1 MNMAI
6 GEEKN
11 MEKAK
16 VGIIGG
22 SGLYEIQGAKVIE
35 EIKMDT
41 PWGSPSDDITI
52 AEIEGVKTAFLPRH
66 GKGHFLLPTEV
77 NSRANIAALKM
88 LGVREIIAFSAVGSL
103 NEDIHPRDFVLPS
116 QIIDRTKGR
125 PGSSF
130 FGEGIVAHLSF
141 ADPFCMRLCS
151 IIEPFILAR
160 GLRLH
165 TNETLICMEGP
176 AFSTRAESQLYR
188 SWGAGIINMSV
199 LPEAKLAREAE
210 ICYAMVCM
218 ATDYDCWKTDHAD
231 VTVDMVVQN
240 LNANSAHAKAL
251 ILEVVPAL
259 SKDTECSC
267 HAAMRGAIMTAPSKR
282 NPETMAK
289 LRTILSEL

>member
-1 MNMAI
+1 
-6 GEEKN
+6 

-22 SGLYEIQGAKVIE
+22 SGLYEIEGAKVVE
-35 EIKMDT
+35 EIKIDT
-41 PWGSPSDDITI
+41 PWRSPSDDITI
-52 AEIEGVKTAFLPRH
+52 ADIGGVKTAFLPRH

-103 NEDIHPRDFVLPS
+103 KEDIHPRDFVLPS
-116 QIIDRTKGR
+116 QIIDRTKDR

-151 IIEPFILAR
+151 IIEPFILGR

-218 ATDYDCWKTDHAD
+218 ATDYDCWKIDHAD
-231 VTVDMVVQN
+231 VTVDMVVKN

-259 SKDTECSC
+259 SKDVDCSC
-267 HAAMRGAIMTAPSKR
+267 HTAMRGSIMTAPSKR

-289 LRTILSEL
+289 LRTILPEL